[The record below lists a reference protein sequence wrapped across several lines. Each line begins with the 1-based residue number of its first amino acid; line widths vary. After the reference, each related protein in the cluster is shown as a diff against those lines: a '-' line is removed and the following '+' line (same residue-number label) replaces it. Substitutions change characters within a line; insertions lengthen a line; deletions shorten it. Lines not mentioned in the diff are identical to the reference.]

1 MKIRKTFLL
10 YFISLCILV
19 ISSGAKAAPAPTD
32 AISET
37 VNSILDTLRDKEL
50 SQPAKETERREKIGM
65 LIRDR
70 FDFKEMSK
78 RSLARHWKK
87 ISPEDQK
94 QFVSIFSD
102 LLEASYIG
110 KIEKYTDEK
119 VTYDKE
125 KLKGKGKYGVVSTS
139 IVTKSVNIPID
150 YKLKLKNDKWWVY
163 DVVIEGVSFVST
175 YRSQYNK
182 IIIKESFAKLIE
194 KMNAQLDKVNAL

>member
-1 MKIRKTFLL
+1 MEIRKAFLL
-10 YFISLCILV
+10 YFISLCILG
-19 ISSGAKAAPAPTD
+19 ISSGAEAVPVPTV

-37 VNSILDTLRDKEL
+37 INSILDTLRDKEL
-50 SQPAKETERREKIGM
+50 SQPSKETERREKIGI
-65 LIRDR
+65 LIRER

-87 ISPEDQK
+87 ISLDDQK

-102 LLEASYIG
+102 LLEASYTG
-110 KIEKYTDEK
+110 KIEGYSDEK

-125 KLKGKGKYGVVSTS
+125 KIKGKGKYAVVSTS

-194 KMNAQLDKVNAL
+194 KMKTKLDEVKAL

>member
-1 MKIRKTFLL
+1 MKIRKAFLL
-10 YFISLCILV
+10 YFVSLCIV
-19 ISSGAKAAPAPTD
+19 GISSQANATPAPTV

-37 VNSILDTLRDKEL
+37 INSILDTLRDKEL
-50 SQPAKETERREKIGM
+50 SQPSNKIERRDKIGT

-87 ISPEDQK
+87 ISPDDQK
-94 QFVSIFSD
+94 QFVSIFAD

-110 KIEKYTDEK
+110 KIEGYTDEK

-125 KLKGKGKYGVVSTS
+125 TLKGKGKYGVVSTS

-150 YKLKLKNDKWWVY
+150 YKVKLKNDKWWVY

-194 KMNAQLDKVNAL
+194 KMKTKLDEVNAL

>member
-1 MKIRKTFLL
+1 MSTQ
-10 YFISLCILV
+10 
-19 ISSGAKAAPAPTD
+19 ANAAATPIA

-37 VNSILDTLRDKEL
+37 INSILETLRDKEL
-50 SQPAKETERREKIGM
+50 SQPSKKTERREKIRK

-87 ISPEDQK
+87 ISADEQG
-94 QFVSIFSD
+94 QFVTIFSD

-110 KIEKYTDEK
+110 KIEAYTDEK

-125 KLKGKGKYGVVSTS
+125 TLKGKGKYGVVSTS
-139 IVTKSVNIPID
+139 IVTKSVSIPLD
-150 YKLKLKNDKWWVY
+150 YKLKFKNDKWWVY

-182 IIIKESFAKLIE
+182 IIIKESFAKLLE
-194 KMNAQLDKVNAL
+194 KMQTKLDEVNAL

>member
-1 MKIRKTFLL
+1 MKITKFILL
-10 YFISLCILV
+10 YFISLCILGV
-19 ISSGAKAAPAPTD
+19 STQANAAATPTV
-32 AISET
+32 AISGT
-37 VNSILDTLRDKEL
+37 INSILDTLRDKEL
-50 SQPAKETERREKIGM
+50 SQPSKETERREKIGI

-87 ISPEDQK
+87 ISSDDQK

-102 LLEASYIG
+102 LLEASYTG

-125 KLKGKGKYGVVSTS
+125 KLKGKGKYAVVSTS

-194 KMNAQLDKVNAL
+194 KMKTKLDEVKAL

>member
-1 MKIRKTFLL
+1 MKITKLILL
-10 YFISLCILV
+10 YFISLCILGV
-19 ISSGAKAAPAPTD
+19 STQANAAATPTV
-32 AISET
+32 AISGT
-37 VNSILDTLRDKEL
+37 INSILDTLRDKEL
-50 SQPAKETERREKIGM
+50 SQPSKETERREKIGI

-87 ISPEDQK
+87 ISPDDQK
-94 QFVSIFSD
+94 QFISIFSD
-102 LLEASYIG
+102 LLEASYTG

-125 KLKGKGKYGVVSTS
+125 KLKGKGKYAVVSTS

-194 KMNAQLDKVNAL
+194 KMKTKLDEVKAL